1 MKKLIYILFVLLF
14 VISCTSNTI
23 YKKPE
28 NLITESEMVDLLV
41 DMQIAIGG
49 RSARNNEAKY
59 TIDYMPFV
67 YEKYGIDSAR
77 FAQSSYYYSTDIDN
91 YNKILTRVKNKLV
104 KMREAND
111 LLVEEKDSI
120 DKAENPVLKAK
131 RVSKFN
137 KEKDSLIK

>member
-1 MKKLIYILFVLLF
+1 MMKNLIYILFVLLF

-28 NLITESEMVDLLV
+28 NLILESEMVDLLV

-49 RSARNNEAKY
+49 RSGRNNQAKY
-59 TIDYMPFV
+59 AIDYMPFV

-91 YNKILTRVKNKLV
+91 YNKILTKVKNKLV
-104 KMREAND
+104 EMRDEND
-111 LLVEEKDSI
+111 FLLEEKEAADR
-120 DKAENPVLKAK
+120 ANNPVLKDK
-131 RVSKFN
+131 RDLK